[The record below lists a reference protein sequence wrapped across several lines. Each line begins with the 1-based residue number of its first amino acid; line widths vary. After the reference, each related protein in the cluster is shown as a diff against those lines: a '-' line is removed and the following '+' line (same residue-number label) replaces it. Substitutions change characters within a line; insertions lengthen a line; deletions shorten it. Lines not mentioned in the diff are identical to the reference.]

1 MTHKKFIKV
10 KRLIK
15 IKFLMN
21 NNDCVYEALNQYHIS
36 NSAVNALITAIGKTQ
51 EINDKTQLI

>member
-1 MTHKKFIKV
+1 
-10 KRLIK
+10 
-15 IKFLMN
+15 MN